1 MSLYIAG
8 CYKHKNHKTEG
19 SESFV
24 YPQDKGIHWTT
35 LVKLE
40 LNQANVY
47 KAKNQSPWPR

>member
-24 YPQDKGIHWTT
+24 HPQDKGVHWTT